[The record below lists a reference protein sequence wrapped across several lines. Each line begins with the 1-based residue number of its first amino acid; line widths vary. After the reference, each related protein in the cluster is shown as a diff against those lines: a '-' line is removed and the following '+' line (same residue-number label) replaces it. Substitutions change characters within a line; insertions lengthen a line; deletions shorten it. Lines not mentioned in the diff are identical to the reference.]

1 MNFLGQNWLVVT
13 DVYTKYPCIHPTSS
27 VSSKSTIDLLEEDF
41 AHFGYP
47 HAIVSNN
54 ATSFTSEEFQDF
66 CKDKGI
72 VHLTGAPYHPETNG
86 AAERLIQTF
95 KQALRK
101 SSKTPKKA
109 MLEFL
114 MQYRRTPT
122 ANGYS
127 PSELLNNRQLR
138 AKIDTLVPSPAHM
151 MQAKGKSSFISNT
164 KRVSPLKVG
173 DHCYALLFGN
183 RRNKEPRWVPA
194 TIVKKKGVCMFHVR
208 IFPNGPVWRRHL
220 DQLRPRYFSSEDH
233 DPEEDSS
240 NTRVPS
246 FSSED
251 CRTPDPGETAPF
263 ANNARFSSEDCRTPD
278 PGEPPHATIS
288 GNLLPISNSGTDVP
302 PASRND
308 NANAENALSAPS
320 FESVSDTNNA
330 GIQYSRENP
339 RRSNRNRKFPAHLH
353 DFV

>member
-1 MNFLGQNWLVVT
+1 
-13 DVYTKYPCIHPTSS
+13 
-27 VSSKSTIDLLEEDF
+27 
-41 AHFGYP
+41 
-47 HAIVSNN
+47 
-54 ATSFTSEEFQDF
+54 
-66 CKDKGI
+66 
-72 VHLTGAPYHPETNG
+72 
-86 AAERLIQTF
+86 
-95 KQALRK
+95 
-101 SSKTPKKA
+101 
-109 MLEFL
+109 
-114 MQYRRTPT
+114 
-122 ANGYS
+122 
-127 PSELLNNRQLR
+127 
-138 AKIDTLVPSPAHM
+138 M

-183 RRNKEPRWVPA
+183 RRNKESRWVPA
-194 TIVKKKGVCMFHVR
+194 TIVKKKGARMFHVR
-208 IFPNGPVWRRHL
+208 IFPNGPVRRRHL
-220 DQLRPRYFSSEDH
+220 DQLRSRYFSSEDH
-233 DPEEDSS
+233 DPGEDSS

-246 FSSED
+246 FSSENCRTPDPGETAPFANNARFSSED

-278 PGEPPHATIS
+278 PGEPPHATMS
-288 GNLLPISNSGTDVP
+288 GNLLPVNNLGTGVP

-308 NANAENALSAPS
+308 NTNAENALSAPS